1 MLQKL
6 RLMRTH
12 VGRVRVQRE
21 LVHKAY
27 PLLRPLA
34 VGHRS
39 LLGGRTRI
47 VAVTGSLGKTT
58 ATAAIAAVLGRPD
71 SLYASNVQG
80 MAALAMLGNWPW
92 HRHAAI
98 EVGIA
103 KPGQMADFAALI
115 RPDVVVQTAVAM
127 DHARTLGTLE
137 AIRDEKCRLLDGL
150 RPGGVAVLNGD
161 DPLVRT
167 MAARTKA
174 RIVTYGHDAGND
186 VRALVWRLDW
196 PNGNVVT
203 VGAGDEVLTIRSRLL
218 GRAYTYPILAAVAV
232 GRLEGVPSRRIVA
245 ALEGVAPQTCRLEP
259 IRLPGGIVLID
270 DTYKGNAR
278 TVHAA
283 LDLLAMVPARRIAV
297 LGEVYFEIPEEKDG
311 VYDEIGQRL
320 ARSADL
326 AILSGDD
333 VGRVRDSAVAA
344 GMAPDAIVQVGRDVT
359 ATIAAARH
367 LVRAG
372 DVVLLK
378 GKQSQHLSRVGLALE
393 GREVRCTIP
402 ACEVLG
408 VLCRTCPML
417 GRGWDGLEVP
427 TSQSA
432 P

>member
-12 VGRVRVQRE
+12 VGRMRVQRE
-21 LVHKAY
+21 LVTKTY
-27 PLLRPLA
+27 PLLRPFA
-34 VGHRS
+34 VRHRS
-39 LLGGRTRI
+39 LLGARTRI

-80 MAALAMLGNWPW
+80 MAALAVLGNWPW
-92 HRHAAI
+92 HRYRAI

-137 AIRDEKCRLLDGL
+137 QIRDEKARLLDGL

-161 DPLVRT
+161 DPMVRT
-167 MAARTKA
+167 MAARTGA
-174 RIVTYGHDAGND
+174 RIVTYGHEAGND
-186 VRALVWRLDW
+186 VRALDWRLDW

-203 VGAGDEVLTIRSRLL
+203 VAAGDEVLTIRSRLL

-232 GRLEGVPSRRIVA
+232 GRLEGIPTPRIVA
-245 ALEGVAPQTCRLEP
+245 ALEAVPPQTCRLEP
-259 IRLPGGIVLID
+259 IRLPDGVTLID
-270 DTYKGNAR
+270 DTYKGNAK

-283 LDLLAMVPARRIAV
+283 LDLLAMVPARRVAV
-297 LGEVYFEIPEEKDG
+297 LGEVYFEIPAQR
-311 VYDEIGQRL
+311 DEAYHAIGARL
-320 ARSADL
+320 PAAADRV
-326 AILSGDD
+326 ILFGKD
-333 VGRVRDSAVAA
+333 VGTIRDSAVAA
-344 GMAPDAIVQVGRDVT
+344 GMAPDAIVEVGLEVT
-359 ATIAAARH
+359 AAMAEARRI
-367 LVRAG
+367 VRPG

-408 VLCRTCPML
+408 VHCRSCPML
-417 GRGWDGLEVP
+417 GRGWQGLAVP

>member
-1 MLQKL
+1 VLQKL
-6 RLMRTH
+6 RLLRTH

-21 LVHKAY
+21 LVHKTY

-34 VGHRS
+34 VGHRA

-71 SLYASNVQG
+71 SAFASNVQG
-80 MAALAMLGNWPW
+80 MAALAVMGSWPW

-103 KPGQMADFAALI
+103 QPGQMADFARLI
-115 RPDVVVQTAVAM
+115 RPDVVVQTAIAL
-127 DHARTLGTLE
+127 DHARKLGSLE
-137 AIRDEKCRLLDGL
+137 QIRDEKSRLLDGL
-150 RPGGVAVLNGD
+150 RPGGAAVLNGD

-167 MAARTKA
+167 MAQRTTA

-186 VRALVWRLDW
+186 VRALDWRLDW

-203 VGAGDEVLTIRSRLL
+203 VAAGDEVLTIRSRLL

-232 GRLEGVPSRRIVA
+232 GRLEGIPSARIVA
-245 ALEGVAPQTCRLEP
+245 ALEALPAQTCRLEP
-259 IRLPGGIVLID
+259 IRLPNGITLVD
-270 DTYKGNAR
+270 DTYKGNAH

-283 LDLLAMVPARRIAV
+283 LDLLALIPARRIAV
-297 LGEVYFEIPEEKDG
+297 LGDVYVEIPEQRDEACRSIGTRLPAVADG
-311 VYDEIGQRL
+311 V
-320 ARSADL
+320 
-326 AILSGDD
+326 ILFGRD
-333 VGRVRDSAVAA
+333 VATIRDSAVAS
-344 GMAPDAIVQVGRDVT
+344 GLSPDAIVEVGLDVS
-359 ATIAAARH
+359 AAMAAAR
-367 LVRAG
+367 RIARPG